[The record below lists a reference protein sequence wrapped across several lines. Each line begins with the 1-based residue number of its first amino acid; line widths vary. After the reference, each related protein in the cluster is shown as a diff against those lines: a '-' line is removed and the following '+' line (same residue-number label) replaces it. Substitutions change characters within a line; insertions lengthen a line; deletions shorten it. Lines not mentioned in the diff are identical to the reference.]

1 MAEQRRPIGNLPGE
15 GETSIS
21 AARPIDA
28 FVAPPP
34 MPKNTAA
41 DQLANAFANLGK
53 AGRKASQQ
61 AEAKRE
67 RERIDLMAETARD
80 HAVRMV
86 AESENG
92 IITSVQLGEHYAD
105 LSDAIIARIVREEN
119 NTSFYNMAKEK
130 LSGLSDDIIMNKG
143 ALESIYTKLE
153 EDAIAATTNQET
165 GEIYQ
170 FAQGGALRGIRRAIQ
185 EKSGQHAQRR
195 DSIVRNRAE
204 IITTGQ
210 VTTLLDS
217 AYTDGIAQTG
227 EINMTAI
234 IEGIQAIDKEV
245 SPFDNV
251 TRKGIII
258 DAILDWDKNNPD
270 KPRLTDAIMEKLP
283 FLKGSVTEA
292 KVANAQ
298 GAIHSSRMSYL
309 RDQAYIAS
317 ENEKKAYATNVA
329 NVNAITEGDL
339 SIADQ
344 IVELDKLQR
353 DMAIAA
359 SELKPGDEGYDISAV
374 KVANDTWAYIESVK
388 RSLEVP
394 PDVSSANRVRVR
406 TEILSDATKG
416 NITVDEAIGMVQA
429 RDDISPS
436 DKAILINEIPQL
448 VQGGGIIATEAH
460 NTAYRQRVGGSVDAY
475 DKDPNLMTVQYNLS
489 SAGESV
495 DSIAREIWDNT
506 TVELIEQ
513 YMEENDGRLPGV
525 RAMREIYDQAEDKV
539 KTRLSELSAFAKNLS
554 TMKPTQIQQRV
565 DSLADPDYDP
575 TQDPSSNQFKPTVGE
590 IYIAPNSGK
599 RRKYTGEGNPDAPFD
614 SSNWVDVDDDG
625 NEIINPEPEEKPVVN
640 ETETD
645 TKVSRN
651 KTVAKEQADERE
663 AKAGGYEDLSEIF
676 SQENQEFN
684 LPEDTLNALL
694 EQVTNTPL
702 KRRQT
707 SVPDSTIKDIILK
720 QLGLEGN
727 SYFDFGGL
735 DAANLDGEVAVDKLI
750 QKLKE
755 LDQR

>member
-1 MAEQRRPIGNLPGE
+1 MAEPRRPIGNLPGE

-28 FVAPPP
+28 FAPPPP

-41 DQLANAFANLGK
+41 DQLAKAFGNLGA

-80 HAVRMV
+80 HAVRMA

-119 NTSFYNMAKEK
+119 NTSFYNMAKDK

-153 EDAIAATTNQET
+153 EDAIASTTNQET

-185 EKSGQHAQRR
+185 EKSGQHAQKR
-195 DSIVRNRAE
+195 DSIVRDRAQL
-204 IITTGQ
+204 ITKGQ

-227 EINMTAI
+227 DINMTAI
-234 IEGIQAIDKEV
+234 IEGIAAIDKEV

-251 TRKGIII
+251 TRKGIIV
-258 DAILDWDKNNPD
+258 DAILAWDKNNPD
-270 KPRLTDAIMEKLP
+270 KAPLTDAIMEKVP

-292 KVANAQ
+292 KVANAR
-298 GAIHSSRMSYL
+298 GAIASARMTHL
-309 RDQAYIAS
+309 RNEAFIA
-317 ENEKKAYATNVA
+317 NEAEKEQFNINVA
-329 NVNAITEGDL
+329 DVNAITEGDL
-339 SIADQ
+339 SVANQ
-344 IVELDKLQR
+344 IKKLDELQR

-359 SELKPGDEGYDISAV
+359 AKDGANASEV
-374 KVANDTWAYIESVK
+374 KIANDTWAYIETMK

-394 PDVSSANRVRVR
+394 PDESSANRIKVR
-406 TEILSDATKG
+406 TTILSGATSG
-416 NITVDEAIGMVQA
+416 TLTVDQAIAQVRA
-429 RDDISPS
+429 RDDISPN
-436 DKAILINEIPQL
+436 DKATLINEIPQL
-448 VQGGGIIATEAH
+448 IQGGGIIATETH

-475 DKDPNLMTVQYNLS
+475 DKDKTLMGVGLKLS
-489 SAGESV
+489 MVGESV
-495 DSIAREIWDNT
+495 DSIAREIWDDT
-506 TVELIEQ
+506 TINLIEQ
-513 YMEENDGRLPGV
+513 HMEENDGQLPNI
-525 RAMREIYDQAEDKV
+525 RAMNEIYDKAEDTV
-539 KTRLSELSAFAKNLS
+539 KSRLAELNKLKETAGNMSPA
-554 TMKPTQIQQRV
+554 QVRDRV
-565 DSLADPDYDP
+565 DTLTDEGYDP
-575 TQDPSSNQFKPTVGE
+575 TKDINSDQFKPVKDQV
-590 IYIAPNSGK
+590 YPAPS
-599 RRKYTGEGNPDAPFD
+599 GEGNVKYIGKLPDDPFND
-614 SSNWVDVDDDG
+614 ENWVLVGDDG
-625 NEIINPEPEEKPVVN
+625 EEIVTPEPEVTV
-640 ETETD
+640 TETD
-645 TKVSRN
+645 TNTTVSRN
-651 KTVAKEQADERE
+651 KTVAKEQAEERE
-663 AKAGGYEDLSEIF
+663 AVAGGYNDLSEIF

-684 LPEDTLNALL
+684 LPEDTLNTLL

-735 DAANLDGEVAVDKLI
+735 DDANLDGEVAVEKLI
-750 QKLKE
+750 ERLKE

>member
-1 MAEQRRPIGNLPGE
+1 MAEQRRPIGNLPGQ

-28 FVAPPP
+28 FAAPPP
-34 MPKNTAA
+34 LPKVTAA

-53 AGRKASQQ
+53 AGAKASAQ

-67 RERIDLMAETARD
+67 RERLDLLAETARD
-80 HAVRMV
+80 HAVRMA
-86 AESENG
+86 AENENG

-119 NTSFYNMAKEK
+119 NNSFYNMAKEK

-143 ALESIYTKLE
+143 ALEGIYNKLE
-153 EDAIAATTNQET
+153 EEAIKSTTNKET

-185 EKSGQHAQRR
+185 EKSGQHASRR
-195 DSIVRNRAE
+195 DAIVRKRAE
-204 IITTGQ
+204 TVTTGQ

-234 IEGIQAIDKEV
+234 IEGIAAIDKEV

-251 TRKGIII
+251 TRKGIIV
-258 DAILDWDKNNPD
+258 DAILAWDKNNPD
-270 KPRLTDAIMEKLP
+270 KAPLTDAIMDKVP

-292 KVANAQ
+292 KVANAR
-298 GAIHSSRMSYL
+298 GAIASARMTHL
-309 RDQAYIAS
+309 RNEAFLAS
-317 ENEKKAYATNVA
+317 EAEKEQFNTNVA

-339 SIADQ
+339 SVADQ
-344 IVELDKLQR
+344 IKKLDELQR

-359 SELKPGDEGYDISAV
+359 TKEGANASEIKI
-374 KVANDTWAYIESVK
+374 ANDTWTYIETMK

-394 PDVSSANRVRVR
+394 ADESSANRIKVR
-406 TEILSDATKG
+406 TTILSGATSG
-416 NITVDEAIGMVQA
+416 TLTVDQAIAQVRA

-436 DKAILINEIPQL
+436 DKATLINEIPQL
-448 VQGGGIIATEAH
+448 IQGGGIIATETH

-475 DKDPNLMTVQYNLS
+475 DKDKTLMGVGLKLS
-489 SAGESV
+489 MVGESV
-495 DSIAREIWDNT
+495 DSIAREIWDDT
-506 TVELIEQ
+506 TINLIEQ
-513 YMEENDGRLPGV
+513 YMEENDGRLPNI
-525 RAMREIYDQAEDKV
+525 RAMNEIYDKAEETV
-539 KTRLSELSAFAKNLS
+539 KSRLAELNKLKETAGNMSPA
-554 TMKPTQIQQRV
+554 QVRDRV
-565 DSLADPDYDP
+565 NTLTDEEYDP
-575 TQDPSSNQFKPTVGE
+575 TKDINSDQFKPVKDQV
-590 IYIAPNSGK
+590 YPAPN
-599 RRKYTGEGNPDAPFD
+599 GEGNVKYIGKLPNDPFND
-614 SSNWVDVDDDG
+614 ENWVLVDDDG
-625 NEIINPEPEEKPVVN
+625 KEIVEPEPVVTVT

-651 KTVAKEQADERE
+651 KTVAKEQAEERE

-676 SQENQEFN
+676 NQDNQEFN

-707 SVPDSTIKDIILK
+707 SVPDATIKDIILK

-735 DAANLDGEVAVDKLI
+735 DAANLDGEVAVEKLI
-750 QKLKE
+750 KQLKE